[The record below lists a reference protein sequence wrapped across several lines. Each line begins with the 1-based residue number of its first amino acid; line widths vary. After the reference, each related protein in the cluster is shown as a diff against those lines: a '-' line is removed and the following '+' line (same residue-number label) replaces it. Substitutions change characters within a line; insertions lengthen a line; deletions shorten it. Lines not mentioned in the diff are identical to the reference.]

1 MKKKS
6 LNFLYLYIIL
16 FFSSA
21 SAQELD
27 RLIQINDQVI
37 TMKLM
42 SYNNQLNGFT
52 GKDGSLLVITAND
65 FDEKTAKKLM
75 KNKLIQLKLHFAPQ
89 AAAYAGMVTKGEDC
103 IKTAFFPAKIEQN
116 KLGSYWV
123 AEMPA
128 ASDYTVGNCGSK
140 KDVYWKIQQTLY
152 CNKGKKMFELS
163 YYTKK
168 FKQIAKPLANCSD
181 L

>member
-1 MKKKS
+1 MKVLS
-6 LNFLYLYIIL
+6 LIL
-16 FFSSA
+16 ITLALFISNAFSQDIDS
-21 SAQELD
+21 
-27 RLIQINDQVI
+27 LIQINNQVI
-37 TMKLM
+37 MMNQMKF
-42 SYNNQLNGFT
+42 NNQLNGYS
-52 GKDGSLLVITAND
+52 GMDGSLLVITEND

-103 IKTAFFPAKIEQN
+103 IKTAFFPSKIEQN
-116 KLGSYWV
+116 QMGSYWV

-128 ASDYTVGNCGSK
+128 ASDYSVGNCGSK
-140 KDVYWKIQQTLY
+140 KDVFWKVQQTLY

-168 FKQIAKPLANCSD
+168 IKRIAKPLASCSD
-181 L
+181 H